1 MSAYL
6 YRIGRACYRLRGR
19 VVGVWAIILVLFGGL
34 ALAVGGDFDD
44 VFEVPGASSTK
55 ALAQLKVTFPE
66 AADASATV
74 LITAPDGKKLTDADV
89 TAAIEDWTDRM
100 DALPYVRGVIG
111 PFSEHVDGLI
121 SEDGTSGRANVRVE
135 GQASTITD
143 AQREELTET
152 GQTLEKTLPGSKV
165 LMGGEVFS
173 IHVPKISAVEALG
186 LGVAVIVLIA
196 TLGSVVASMMPVGT
210 AIAGVGLG
218 VLAVQIAS
226 GVITISSTTLI
237 LAVMLG
243 LAVGI
248 DYALFI
254 ISRHR
259 DQLATGMDVEES
271 AARAVGTAG
280 SAVVFAGLTVIIA
293 LIGLSLAG
301 LPFLTVM
308 GVFGSLTVAFEV
320 VLALTLL
327 PAFMG
332 FAGERLRPK
341 SKTRGSRGVQGE
353 ASETAAALDQPPS
366 SSSGVVPSGS
376 GAVPLNSGATEP
388 PIKRK
393 FSASTWWVNVVTKWP
408 LVTIAVV
415 LVALGGLAYPAK
427 DLQMALPT
435 SGRSLP
441 GTQDRQTYDAITETF
456 GVGFNGP
463 LIMIVGIV
471 ESDDPVEVLDGL
483 KAEIEAMPGVK
494 MVAAATPNA
503 NVDTG
508 MVQIIPTTGPDDPA
522 TAALVEQ
529 LRERQAEWQQ
539 RYDVNTEITGFTA
552 IQIDV
557 TNRLSAALVPFGVFV
572 VGLSLVLLAL
582 VFRSIWVP
590 IKAALGYL
598 LSVAAAFGATT
609 LVFNQGWFKQL
620 INLPEAG
627 PVISFLPI
635 ILMGILFGLAMD
647 YEVFLVSRMRE
658 EYVHGNVER
667 SVEDGFVHSS
677 KVVVAAALIMFS
689 VFAFFVP
696 AGEGAIKPIAF
707 GLAVGVALD
716 AFVVRMTLVPAVM
729 KLLGR
734 HAWWLPKWLDR
745 RLPALDI
752 EGEALTR
759 QVHLAQWPSPDD
771 TSAIVGEGLTARTD
785 RRTLFTDLALSV
797 QPGEVLVIEGE
808 HAQRRALLLAIA
820 GRVRLTEGKLKVLGH
835 VLPEESPVL
844 RRQAPVLGP
853 TVPDFKKVLAKQAG
867 GLVCVDSA
875 DELSS
880 SRDAALLAA
889 LAASAKAEEPT
900 TWVLGVMPGSDLEA
914 QLPVPF
920 RVLKLTSHLALE
932 GAK

>member
-19 VVGVWAIILVLFGGL
+19 VLAAWAIILVLFGGL
-34 ALAVGGDFDD
+34 ALAVGGSFDD

-74 LITAPDGKKLTDADV
+74 LITAPDGKKMADADV
-89 TAAIEDWTDRM
+89 KAAIEDWTDRM

-121 SEDGTSGRANVRVE
+121 SEDGASGRANVRVE

-152 GQTLEKTLPGSKV
+152 ARTLEETLPGSKV
-165 LMGGEVFS
+165 LTGGEVFS

-210 AIAGVGLG
+210 AVAGVGLG
-218 VLAVQIAS
+218 VLAVQVAS

-259 DQLATGMDVEES
+259 DQLAAGMDVEES

-341 SKTRGSRGVQGE
+341 
-353 ASETAAALDQPPS
+353 
-366 SSSGVVPSGS
+366 
-376 GAVPLNSGATEP
+376 GAKAGATSGTVAELGAADSADRVVEHVETP
-388 PIKRK
+388 TKRK

-427 DLQMALPT
+427 DLQLALPT

-483 KAEIEAMPGVK
+483 KADIEAMPGVK

-529 LRERQAEWQQ
+529 LREHQAEWQQ

-557 TNRLSAALVPFGVFV
+557 TNRLSAALVPFGIFV

-734 HAWWLPKWLDR
+734 HAWWLPKWLDQ

-820 GRVRLTEGKLKVLGH
+820 GRVKLTGGKLKVLGH
-835 VLPEESPVL
+835 VLPEE
-844 RRQAPVLGP
+844 APVLGP
-853 TVPDFKKVLAKQAG
+853 TVPEFKKVLTKQAG

-889 LAASAKAEEPT
+889 LTASATADEPT
-900 TWVLGVMPGSDLEA
+900 TWVLGVMPGSALEE

-920 RVLKLTSHLALE
+920 KVLKLTSHLALE

>member
-1 MSAYL
+1 MTVSAFL
-6 YRIGRACYRLRGR
+6 YRLGRACYRLRGR
-19 VVGVWAIILVLFGGL
+19 VLISWALVLVVFAGL
-34 ALAVGGDFDD
+34 AITVGGSFDD
-44 VFEVPGASSTK
+44 VFEVPGASATK
-55 ALAQLKVTFPE
+55 ALKQLKVTFPE

-74 LITAPDGKKLTDADV
+74 LITVPEGQKLEDADV
-89 TAAIEDWTDRM
+89 KAAIEDWTADLEEL
-100 DALPYVRGVIG
+100 DFVRGVIG
-111 PFSEHVDGLI
+111 PFNEHIDGLI
-121 SEDGTSGRANVRVE
+121 SEDGASGRANVRVE
-135 GQASTITD
+135 GQASTVTD
-143 AQREELTET
+143 AQREELTAT
-152 GQTLEKTLPGSKV
+152 AKTLEQSVPGAKV
-165 LMGGEVFS
+165 LVGGEIFS

-186 LGVAVIVLIA
+186 LAVAVVILLL

-210 AIAGVGLG
+210 AIFGVGLG
-218 VLAVQIAS
+218 VLSVQIAA
-226 GVITISSTTLI
+226 GVITVSSTTLI
-237 LAVMLG
+237 LAIMLG

-254 ISRHR
+254 LSRHR
-259 DQLATGMDVEES
+259 DQLAAGMEVEES

-308 GVFGSLTVAFEV
+308 GVFGSLTVGFEV
-320 VLALTLL
+320 LLALTLL

-341 SKTRGSRGVQGE
+341 VRAPKAGRTPRTR
-353 ASETAAALDQPPS
+353 AAFSPS
-366 SSSGVVPSGS
+366 V
-376 GAVPLNSGATEP
+376 
-388 PIKRK
+388 
-393 FSASTWWVNVVTKWP
+393 WWVGVVTKWP
-408 LVTIAVV
+408 LVTAAVV
-415 LVALGGLAYPAK
+415 LAALGALAYPATN
-427 DLQMALPT
+427 LQMALPT

-441 GTQDRQTYDAITETF
+441 GTQDREAYDAITEKF

-463 LIMIVGIV
+463 LIMTVDIV
-471 ESDDPVEVLDGL
+471 ESDDPVEILDSL
-483 KAEIEAMPGVK
+483 KADIEDMPGVRL
-494 MVAAATPNA
+494 VAAATPNA
-503 NVDTG
+503 NADTG

-522 TAALVEQ
+522 TAKLVEA
-529 LRERQAEWQQ
+529 LRDRQDEWRAEH
-539 RYDVNTEITGFTA
+539 DVNTEVTGFTA

-557 TNRLSAALVPFGVFV
+557 TNRLAGALLPFGVFV
-572 VGLSLVLLAL
+572 VGLSLILLTL

-609 LVFNQGWFKQL
+609 LVFNQGWFSQL
-620 INLPEAG
+620 INLPETG

-658 EYVHGNVER
+658 EYVHGNTDR
-667 SVEDGFVHSS
+667 SVEDGFVHSA
-677 KVVVAAALIMFS
+677 KVVVAAALIMFA

-696 AGEGAIKPIAF
+696 NGEGAIKPIAF

-734 HAWWLPKWLDR
+734 HAWWLPTWLDA

-759 QVHLAQWPSPDD
+759 QVHLAEWPAPGD
-771 TSAIVGEGLTARTD
+771 TSAIVAEGLSATAEG
-785 RRTLFTDLALSV
+785 RTLFADLSLSV
-797 QPGEVLVIEGE
+797 PPGGVLLIEGE
-808 HAQRRALLLAIA
+808 HAQRRALLLGLA
-820 GRVRLTEGKLKVLGH
+820 GRLKLSGGKLKVLGH
-835 VLPEESPVL
+835 VLPEEAPVL
-844 RRQAPVLGP
+844 RRKAPVLGP
-853 TVPDFKKVLAKQAG
+853 HVADFTKVLTRQVG

-889 LAASAKAEEPT
+889 LLASATADQPT

-920 RVLKLTSHLALE
+920 QVLRLASHLALE